1 MKSIYGKTGKYYI
14 LIPKSK
20 DEISLD
26 RLIETMNIIIEKH
39 KEFIRGMEKAKIA
52 FNNFCK
58 IMGKYAIKD
67 LRLKE

>member
-1 MKSIYGKTGKYYI
+1 MIKYYV

-26 RLIETMNIIIEKH
+26 RLVETMNIIVGKH
-39 KEFIRGMEKAKIA
+39 KEYTKGMRKAKVA

-58 IMGKYAIKD
+58 VMGKYAIRD
-67 LRLKE
+67 L